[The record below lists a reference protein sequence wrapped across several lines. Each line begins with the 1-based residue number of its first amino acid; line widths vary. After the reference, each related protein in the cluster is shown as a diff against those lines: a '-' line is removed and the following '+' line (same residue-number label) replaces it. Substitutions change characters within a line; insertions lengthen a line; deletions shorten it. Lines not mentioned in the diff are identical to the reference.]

1 MDTPAA
7 WSDRARARVTRRR
20 FVEGTACA
28 VITLAGLPTNSEAR
42 SVMSTSPAS
51 RPGPPRIRH
60 YVTNRGP
67 LVPQRFTSLP
77 LGAVKPGGW
86 LRAQLEGWARGMSGQ
101 LDTLWADVGPENG
114 WLGGGGDAW
123 ERGPYW
129 ADGLLPLA
137 WLVEDEQLMAKST
150 RWAEAALGSRRPDG
164 FFGPDVD
171 RPQGGGRRPMPGAD
185 WWPRMVML
193 KVLTQHHDVT
203 GDSRVLELLRDYFR
217 FQLRELPGKPLGHY
231 TFWGAERGGENLA
244 AIHWLY
250 NRTGDAWLLDL
261 GELVFRQTV
270 DWTGRFTGNY
280 DAWHGVN
287 TAMGVK
293 QPGVWYAQSGE
304 TRYLDAVEAGLR
316 HLMTVHGQVQGT
328 FSGDEMLH
336 GTDPTHGIETCAVV
350 EYLHSLET
358 LLPITGRVDHA
369 DRIERVAYNALPA
382 ALSPHFAGRHYYQSP
397 NEIACSRGY
406 RSFSTPYADATM
418 VGLRTGYPC
427 CTANLH
433 QGWPKLVAHLWMA
446 TLDGGLAALV
456 YGPCAVRARV
466 GPGVEVRFTEETTY
480 PFEETVR
487 LVYDGPAETTFPL
500 ELRVPTW
507 AVGASVAVN
516 GQPLAAPT
524 PGTMLR
530 LERAWRAGDRVEL
543 TLPMPLRVSRWHE
556 QAAGIERGPLVFA
569 LRRRERWTAVGGTAP
584 YSDYEITT
592 DEPWNYG
599 LLEKDL
605 EAGETAFGLE
615 RLPVGDQPW
624 MADAAPVVLRARA
637 RRIAEWQPYGPATGP
652 LPWSPASSSAPD
664 EDVTLVPY
672 GCTKIRI
679 AEFPTVG

>member
-1 MDTPAA
+1 MDTPVE
-7 WSDRARARVTRRR
+7 SDRVHPRISRRR
-20 FVEGTACA
+20 FVGGTAGA
-28 VITLAGLPTNSEAR
+28 VVTLAGLPAAGEGRPAMAAPEALR
-42 SVMSTSPAS
+42 RALRGPLY
-51 RPGPPRIRH
+51 PG
-60 YVTNRGP
+60 NRDP
-67 LVPQRFTSLP
+67 LVPQRFVPLP
-77 LGAVKPGGW
+77 LGAVRPGGW
-86 LRAQLEGWARGMSGQ
+86 LRAQLDGWAHGMSGT
-101 LDTLWADVGPENG
+101 LDPLWADVGPENG

-137 WLVEDEQLMAKST
+137 WLVESEALIAKSK
-150 RWAEAALGSRRPDG
+150 RWVDAALDSRRRDG

-193 KVLTQHHDVT
+193 KVLQQHHEVT
-203 GDSRVLELLRDYFR
+203 GDARVVELLRDYFR
-217 FQLRELPGKPLGHY
+217 FQLRELPAKPLGHY

-244 AIHWLY
+244 SIHWLY
-250 NRTGDAWLLDL
+250 NRTGDGWLLDL
-261 GELVFRQTV
+261 GDLVFRQTV
-270 DWTGRFTGNY
+270 DWTARFTGKY
-280 DAWHGVN
+280 EAWHGVN

-293 QPGVWYAQSGE
+293 QPGVWYEQSGE
-304 TRYLDAVEAGLR
+304 RRYLDAVDAGLQ
-316 HLMTVHGQVQGT
+316 HLMTAHGQVQGM

-382 ALSPHFAGRHYYQSP
+382 ALSPRFAGRHYYQSP

-406 RSFSTPYADATM
+406 RNFSTPYADATM

-446 TLDGGLAALV
+446 TPDGGLAAVV
-456 YGPCAVRARV
+456 YGPCTVRARV
-466 GPGVEVRFTEETTY
+466 GSGVAVRFTEDTAY
-480 PFEETVR
+480 PFEESVR
-487 LVYDGPAETTFPL
+487 LAYDGPAGTAFPL
-500 ELRVPTW
+500 ELRIPTW
-507 AVGASVAVN
+507 AVGAAAAVN
-516 GQPLAAPT
+516 GEPLAAAM

-530 LERAWRAGDRVEL
+530 VERAWRPGDRVVL
-543 TLPMPLRVSRWHE
+543 TLPMPLAVSRWHE
-556 QAAGIERGPLVFA
+556 QSAAIERGPLVFA
-569 LRRRERWTAVGGTAP
+569 LRRREHWAAAGGTPP
-584 YSDYEITT
+584 YADYEITT

-605 EAGETAFGLE
+605 AAGEAAFALE
-615 RLPVGDQPW
+615 RLPVADQPW
-624 MADAAPVVLRARA
+624 TADAAPLVLRARA

-652 LPWSPASSSAPD
+652 LPWSPGDSSAAD
-664 EDVTLVPY
+664 EDVVLVPY